1 MARPKAFS
9 REKAQMQALQLFWRK
24 GYSATSVADLTSA
37 LHLSRSSMYDTF
49 GDKRTLFLEALRLYS
64 EQVISRTAR
73 TLQESSPLAGIQAL
87 FDALTAGVGSETD
100 AMGCFMVN
108 AVAELVPYD
117 ADVTAIA
124 VAYSDSLQRLLA
136 EAVTQGA
143 LQHTVTRKQTPKQL
157 AAYLFNAMQG
167 IRIIIKSGA
176 TREQV
181 DAVSAIT
188 LKSLH

>member
-1 MARPKAFS
+1 
-9 REKAQMQALQLFWRK
+9 
-24 GYSATSVADLTSA
+24 
-37 LHLSRSSMYDTF
+37 MYDTF

-64 EQVISRTAR
+64 ERVISRTAW
-73 TLQESSPLAGIQAL
+73 TLQESPSPLAGIQAL

-108 AVAELVPYD
+108 AIAELVPYD

-136 EAVTQGA
+136 EALTQGA

-167 IRIIIKSGA
+167 IRIIIKAGA